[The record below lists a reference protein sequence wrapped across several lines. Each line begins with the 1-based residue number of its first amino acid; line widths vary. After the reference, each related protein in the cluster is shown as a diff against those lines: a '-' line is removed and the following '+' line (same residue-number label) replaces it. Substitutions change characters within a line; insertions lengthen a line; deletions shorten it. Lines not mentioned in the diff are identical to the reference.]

1 MPPYIFFHGAASL
14 APWSE
19 LEQGHICMATC
30 IFYQHADV
38 IATRGCFVRATR
50 GSRQGRLRMQAQA
63 RSSTQVTC
71 WAREDDYMACEA
83 CYHSLQV
90 IT

>member
-30 IFYQHADV
+30 IFTSAGNTTN
-38 IATRGCFVRATR
+38 AEKK
-50 GSRQGRLRMQAQA
+50 SRHNLGYLQAQGHIIA
-63 RSSTQVTC
+63 IICPWDRLYSS
-71 WAREDDYMACEA
+71 
-83 CYHSLQV
+83 YHYHMSLMDLHSV
-90 IT
+90 PIP

>member
-30 IFYQHADV
+30 IFYQCGEHKKG
-38 IATRGCFVRATR
+38 IRLGKKLGLGGFQELKCFITKE
-50 GSRQGRLRMQAQA
+50 GLKESKGRFFSYKSPL
-63 RSSTQVTC
+63 C
-71 WAREDDYMACEA
+71 N
-83 CYHSLQV
+83 
-90 IT
+90 